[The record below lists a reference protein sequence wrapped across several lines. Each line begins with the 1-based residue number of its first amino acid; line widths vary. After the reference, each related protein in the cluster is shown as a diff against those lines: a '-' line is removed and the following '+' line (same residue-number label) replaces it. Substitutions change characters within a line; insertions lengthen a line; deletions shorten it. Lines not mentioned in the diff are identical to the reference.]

1 MKTSGIISGDAPVSY
16 WPVFFPVATGA
27 DPGFFSGGGALV
39 SCSTSTPINHI
50 VFFQNTSCIR
60 KPQVISGGGGVHL
73 LHPPSGSAPAPVTV
87 PEVFANFTWPR
98 CPLISKVANNIMFA
112 CAIDHKILRA
122 GIKNKRFYTSSFSS
136 LMKLLKLRYFGNV
149 ILLTQRKAQKMLL
162 QGQKSILSV

>member
-1 MKTSGIISGDAPVSY
+1 MILSLRQYD
-16 WPVFFPVATGA
+16 WPLNKHERNWSRNV
-27 DPGFFSGGGALV
+27 
-39 SCSTSTPINHI
+39 
-50 VFFQNTSCIR
+50 
-60 KPQVISGGGGVHL
+60 
-73 LHPPSGSAPAPVTV
+73 SGSCFWDHHWGRAAIGQCFYLSPVTV

-98 CPLISKVANNIMFA
+98 FPLISKVANNIMFA
-112 CAIDHKILRA
+112 CALDHKVLRA